1 MFAAMM
7 RKLMYPAGRDAV
19 ACAGKGGNQG
29 GEFMMERARQMLI
42 AQGHDGDPS
51 RIMMVGDRFDTDVR
65 MHAHAAHA
73 PCSRS
78 GAAPRLSERRP
89 TPPHASASPLMW
101 RVRSRAPSTSETGTR
116 TGSVSCGWGS
126 AALHD
131 PSPHHEPH
139 GNTAA
144 PALTDASF
152 ALGCARCALGSPQA
166 SSRAS

>member
-78 GAAPRLSERRP
+78 GVAPL
-89 TPPHASASPLMW
+89 
-101 RVRSRAPSTSETGTR
+101 
-116 TGSVSCGWGS
+116 
-126 AALHD
+126 
-131 PSPHHEPH
+131 
-139 GNTAA
+139 
-144 PALTDASF
+144 
-152 ALGCARCALGSPQA
+152 
-166 SSRAS
+166 